1 MITLIKRIKAGTYY
15 GIVII
20 MIGMLMACPLLI
32 LPFYHNEIK
41 YAPAFLLPASISVLI
56 GSVICILRPYHKFK
70 GNRWQPLI
78 KEGSVPVLFVWLYAF
93 FAGSVPFIMISDMSF
108 TLSLFESVS
117 GWTTTGLTVVDV
129 SKLPHLLLLHRSF
142 MQYCGGLGFVIM
154 ITTISGNPETMS
166 LYNAEGH
173 PDQLKP
179 SLRGTARIIAKLY
192 LGGLVLGIAAYC
204 IAGMPPFEAI
214 CHTMSA
220 LSTAGFSTNTTSMA
234 AYNNSAINIITI
246 VLMLVGASNFY
257 IVFLTARGKIGTVL
271 RESEVKFMAGLTISF
286 SLLAAC
292 NLYAEGKGSIGHCLM
307 NGTFGVITTF
317 TTTGYSL
324 EKYAVWPAFSLGLLA
339 LLMIIGGS
347 AGSTAGGIKLL
358 RACLLLRITIDDL
371 KQHLTP
377 DRSVTSLTYRKHQ
390 TNLYISKRIKENTI
404 GFVIVYMLT
413 LTAGILL
420 ITLTSDCSL
429 STAAFEFAS
438 ALGTVGISNG
448 LTGPHTNP
456 ATLYIEMFG
465 MFLGRLEIIMVFV
478 GLSTCVNQAGR
489 FIFGQFR

>member
-1 MITLIKRIKAGTYY
+1 MIELIRKIKSGTYY
-15 GIVII
+15 GIVVI
-20 MIGMLMACPLLI
+20 MIGVLIACPLLI
-32 LPFYHNEIK
+32 LPFYHEEIK
-41 YAPAFLLPASISVLI
+41 YAPAFLLPACVSVVI

-70 GNRWQPLI
+70 GNRWQPLL
-78 KEGSVPVLFVWLYAF
+78 KKGSVPVLFVWLYAF
-93 FAGSVPFIMISDMSF
+93 FAGAIPFIIISHMGF

-129 SKLPHLLLLHRSF
+129 SKLPHVLLLHRSF

-154 ITTISGNPETMS
+154 ITMISGNPEAMS

-179 SLRGTARIIAKLY
+179 SLRGTATIIAKLY
-192 LGGLVLGIAAYC
+192 LCGLAAGIIAYC
-204 IAGMPPFEAI
+204 IAGMEPFDAL

-220 LSTAGFSTNTTSMA
+220 LSTAGFSTKTTSMA
-234 AYNNSAINIITI
+234 TYDNVGINIITI
-246 VLMLVGASNFY
+246 ILMLMGASNFY
-257 IVFLTARGKIGTVL
+257 IVFLTAKGKLRTVL
-271 RESEVKFMAGLTISF
+271 RESEVRFMAGLTVIF
-286 SLLAAC
+286 SLLTTI
-292 NLYAEGKGSIGHCLM
+292 NLYSEGKGSVGHCLM

-324 EKYAVWPAFSLGLLA
+324 ESYANWPAFSLGLIA

-347 AGSTAGGIKLL
+347 MGSTAGGIKLL

-377 DRSVTSLTYRKHQ
+377 DRSVSSLTYRKHQ
-390 TNLYISKRIKENTI
+390 TNLYISKRLKENTI
-404 GFVIVYMLT
+404 GFVIVYLFTMIV
-413 LTAGILL
+413 GILL

-429 STAAFEFAS
+429 STAAFEFTS
-438 ALGTVGISNG
+438 ALGTIGISNG

-478 GLSTCVNQAGR
+478 GLSTC
-489 FIFGQFR
+489 IKHTGQFVLSRFR